1 MLHCYTH
8 TLWSLLF
15 SFGYR
20 YYVLSH
26 PTPRPRI
33 IIFLIS
39 LIYIPSFFQFVSFCF
54 ASDDISEVRQAMA
67 KHFNYN
73 VTSQCVTG
81 HVSIFKW
88 SVMYS
93 NLHMTL
99 PVIPVYIAVLV
110 LRRLTIVKLHSDTAL
125 SEKTKHL
132 HKQLL

>member
-1 MLHCYTH
+1 
-8 TLWSLLF
+8 
-15 SFGYR
+15 
-20 YYVLSH
+20 
-26 PTPRPRI
+26 
-33 IIFLIS
+33 
-39 LIYIPSFFQFVSFCF
+39 VSFCF

-132 HKQLL
+132 HKQLLTILAEEIHLKNRQYTLGQNTQKSLQVFATWVTFDAAVT